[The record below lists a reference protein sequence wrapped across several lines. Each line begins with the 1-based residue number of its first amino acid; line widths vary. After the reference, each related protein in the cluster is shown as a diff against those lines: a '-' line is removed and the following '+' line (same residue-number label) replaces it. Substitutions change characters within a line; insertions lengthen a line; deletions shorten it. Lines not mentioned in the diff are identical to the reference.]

1 MKGEQ
6 AKQLTENALN
16 ALAESLQAGRSDTLK
31 RFLAVT
37 ARFHRYSFRNVMLIA
52 MQFPEATRVAGF
64 RTWKSLGRFVRKGE
78 KGIVIVAPMALR
90 KDAASEQSDA
100 GDATEI
106 MLRFKAVYVFD
117 VSQTDGDPL
126 PEFAAVAGD
135 PGAHVDRL
143 KALIAS
149 KRIALE
155 YADDL
160 GGAEGLSSGG
170 RIRILSGLPAAE
182 EFSVLAHELAHEM
195 LHHQPGTTRPP
206 KTVRETEAE
215 AVAFAVCHAI
225 GLEPSSAAS
234 DYIQL
239 YQGDTATLADSLEH
253 IQQVAAHI
261 IDAVAGDAEDAA
273 EHAGGA

>member
-16 ALAESLQAGRSDTLK
+16 ALAESLQAGRSDTLE
-31 RFLAVT
+31 RFLAVA

-52 MQFPEATRVAGF
+52 MQFPDATRVAGF
-64 RTWKSLGRFVRKGE
+64 RTWKALGRFVRKGE

-90 KDAASEQSDA
+90 KSSAAEQCPD
-100 GDATEI
+100 DATEI

-117 VSQTDGDPL
+117 VTQTDGDPL
-126 PEFAAVAGD
+126 PEFATVAGD
-135 PGAHVDRL
+135 PGGHVDRL
-143 KALIAS
+143 KALIAT
-149 KRIALE
+149 KGIVLE

-160 GGAEGLSSGG
+160 DGAEGLSSGG

-195 LHHQPGTTRPP
+195 LHHQPGTTRLP

-239 YQGDTATLADSLEH
+239 YQGDTATLAGSLER

-261 IDAVAGDAEDAA
+261 IDAVAGDTEDGA